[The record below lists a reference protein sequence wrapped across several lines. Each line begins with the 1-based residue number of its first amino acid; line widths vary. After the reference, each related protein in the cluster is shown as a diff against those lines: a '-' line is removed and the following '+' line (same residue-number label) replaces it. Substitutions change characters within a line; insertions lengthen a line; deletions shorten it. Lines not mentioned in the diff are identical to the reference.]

1 MCFSYSNSMSEPVIG
16 KKQQGWNCWWTPKS
30 LLPGHSEMLSG
41 EQSKVVSQNLQWKS
55 LENSSRDYAYF
66 NRGPHPQ
73 ASANAC
79 SCKASHQTFC
89 TKGPSWIWSVLP
101 TTVYTTQR
109 TVGWQIHWRN
119 LSQAP
124 LWSMWTIMANV
135 LPLQMDPAQN
145 ANSCL
150 PRHSAWYIIH
160 TVPQKRNWCWQT
172 FREQD
177 TICMILK
184 LPQKKTFLMLMQMKC
199 TSAVETSPQLEW
211 RLSWRNTSAIPTAPW
226 WVYISSC
233 LSQMAHYYKLRY
245 ITMLFGIT
253 TKN

>member
-1 MCFSYSNSMSEPVIG
+1 MAV
-16 KKQQGWNCWWTPKS
+16 
-30 LLPGHSEMLSG
+30 LGHH
-41 EQSKVVSQNLQWKS
+41 
-55 LENSSRDYAYF
+55 
-66 NRGPHPQ
+66 RGPHPQ

-109 TVGWQIHWRN
+109 TMGWQIHWRN

-172 FREQD
+172 FWEQD

-211 RLSWRNTSAIPTAPW
+211 RLFWRNTSAIHTAPW
-226 WVYISSC
+226 WFTLAAACLRWLTTISSDTLLC
-233 LSQMAHYYKLRY
+233 SLASPLKTNHHARNAFFIIIQDILLYYMKL
-245 ITMLFGIT
+245 
-253 TKN
+253 